1 MDNQIDVNPRAALRR
16 AIKNYFIAKF
26 SDETVFMPDAVHRD
40 IIEIVDDVCTDFE
53 DNIDDGVISLSS

>member
-1 MDNQIDVNPRAALRR
+1 MENQVDVNPRAALRR

-26 SDETVFMPDAVHRD
+26 SDEAAFMPDAIHRD
-40 IIEIVDDVCTDFE
+40 IVAIADDVCTDFE